1 MAFSKPPV
9 GAAFTFDI
17 GVRALEAQSRRV
29 DAIDTKAAVVLAV
42 DGVLAGFFL
51 NRPVASP
58 HPPIWLALLAGT
70 ALLVSAITAVLSLW
84 TRKYSTAPQFAA
96 ITPMMDNEESYLK
109 WRFLGN
115 IEEAEVANDV
125 KLRRKVR
132 FLTYALSS
140 LLVEIILI
148 GGYLIVS
155 LLK

>member
-1 MAFSKPPV
+1 
-9 GAAFTFDI
+9 
-17 GVRALEAQSRRV
+17 
-29 DAIDTKAAVVLAV
+29 
-42 DGVLAGFFL
+42 
-51 NRPVASP
+51 
-58 HPPIWLALLAGT
+58 
-70 ALLVSAITAVLSLW
+70 
-84 TRKYSTAPQFAA
+84 
-96 ITPMMDNEESYLK
+96 MMDNEESYLK